1 MIKMSDVLSLSVP
14 KRVRLVQA
22 IWDSVEAESEAIP
35 LTAAERQELDRRWE
49 AYQREPEAGFTWAEV
64 KAELLPADEVVFH

>member
-14 KRVRLVQA
+14 ERVRLVQA
-22 IWDSVEAESEAIP
+22 IWDSVEAEPEAIP

-49 AYQREPEAGFTWAEV
+49 AYQREP
-64 KAELLPADEVVFH
+64 